1 MKNNKSPGNDGL
13 TKDFYED
20 FWGEIKELLI
30 ASATEAKHRDE
41 LSISQRQAKI
51 RLIEKKDRERRY
63 IKN

>member
-13 TKDFYED
+13 TTEFYEG

-30 ASATEAKHRDE
+30 ASATEAKHSGE

-51 RLIEKKDRERRY
+51 RLIEKKR
-63 IKN
+63 